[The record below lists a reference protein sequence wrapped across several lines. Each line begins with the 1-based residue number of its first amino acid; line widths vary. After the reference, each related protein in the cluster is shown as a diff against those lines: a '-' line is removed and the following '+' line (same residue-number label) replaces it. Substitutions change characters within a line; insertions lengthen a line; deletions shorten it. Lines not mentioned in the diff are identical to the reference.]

1 VATLVHSTYFHSV
14 SGSTNPVV
22 SLSAEST
29 ASNWILVYVIADFG
43 QQWTLI
49 SDQGESFS
57 PVGITS
63 GSAPFNAVFW
73 LLEST
78 KTCSSITFTSTHG
91 GSNNLYY
98 AGIFEVSGT
107 GLQYVN
113 QGGVNGGGSHS
124 THAFETSHFSTS
136 VQLAAMAGSGT
147 GTTMYFSG
155 CAGGAAFPPASFSVT
170 GGWTLDQLTVL
181 SDYQVASGYLSSS
194 GTQQP
199 TYSWTAASAQL
210 DAAGIYIQDSVT
222 TVATTTTVVSNDD
235 PSFVGASVTFTATV
249 NGPGGTGSPTGTVT
263 FNIDGSNVATVAV
276 SAVSTGVSQ
285 AQYSTS
291 SLSLGIHPVQASYS
305 GDSQYLASTSS
316 PIDQIVVQQC
326 PFPFGT
332 ALQELANRLYDSTM
346 QFWSPAELVY
356 YMQEAFRTWNA
367 LTSYWRGD
375 FTFPTQQGVVFYDIT
390 NATAAPNTIRPHT
403 ITDQYLYNII
413 EYHLLEPVVGAG
425 PWTGSL
431 QFDIDDI
438 LNAVQRRDNE
448 ILGVTGCSVTHFTT
462 VAAPDRI
469 YLPNTTLEIRRVAYV
484 PGSGEGSTVP
494 MFQDDT
500 WGIGAYQ
507 PSYTT
512 QPPGTPSTYRISTEP
527 VLSFDADVPPLPGQ
541 YDLVTIQAGPQLVTT
556 QASTFTIPDDWT
568 WVLKWGA
575 LADLLGKESNA
586 KDLLRAKYAEGRYK
600 QGLALLSAASAV
612 LAIRANNAPLQIDAL
627 KSADLYN
634 PTWQGQA
641 QGPPTEAMTAGLN
654 LIAIPPP
661 DAGPYS
667 LTATVVENAPVPI
680 LVSDCLQVT
689 QDVFD
694 VILDYAQ
701 HLAMFK
707 CGGEEFLATQ
717 PLLQRFMQLAALYS
731 SKLAEQ
737 GEFTKILYAISQDEA
752 NMNPRYTPDSDPAAA
767 GDQ

>member
-1 VATLVHSTYFHSV
+1 LISLVNKTIYASTTNS
-14 SGSTNPVV
+14 SGSFALTNP
-22 SLSAEST
+22 ST
-29 ASNWILVYVIADFG
+29 IGNWLVLALFQSNIVIPG
-43 QQWTLI
+43 TI
-49 SDQGESFS
+49 VTDQGESFTQES
-57 PVGITS
+57 LVSGFNSFGWNMYLYLLRTTKVATDINFSGFNVSIYPTFAVYEISGNDLTLGAIPSSRTS
-63 GSAPFNAVFW
+63 GATTSFAGPTLSGGPGGA
-73 LLEST
+73 ST
-78 KTCSSITFTSTHG
+78 FYVTTSCSG
-91 GSNNLYY
+91 GNN
-98 AGIFEVSGT
+98 GT
-107 GLQYVN
+107 GSTTAVSSPWTLDKMQDTHLVVN
-113 QGGVNGGGSHS
+113 QGTATYV
-124 THAFETSHFSTS
+124 
-136 VQLAAMAGSGT
+136 GT
-147 GTTMYFSG
+147 GSQTATF
-155 CAGGAAFPPASFSVT
+155 T
-170 GGWTLDQLTVL
+170 
-181 SDYQVASGYLSSS
+181 LSSS
-194 GTQQP
+194 
-199 TYSWTAASAQL
+199 
-210 DAAGIYIQDSVT
+210 DAEGCCALFVYEGIT
-222 TVATTTTVVSNDD
+222 TISTTTSLVSAPD
-235 PSFVGASVTFTATV
+235 PSDLSQSVTFTATV

-263 FNIDGSNVATVAV
+263 FNIDGSNVATVNV
-276 SAVSTGVSQ
+276 TAVSTGVSQ

-291 SLSLGIHPVQASYS
+291 SLSLGIHPVLASYS
-305 GDSQYLASTSS
+305 GDSQYLASVSS

-346 QFWSPAELVY
+346 QFWSSTELVY
-356 YMQEAFRTWNA
+356 YIQEAFRTWNA

-390 NATAAPNTIRPHT
+390 NATIAPNTLRPYT

-413 EYHLLEPVVGAG
+413 EYHLLEPAVGAG

-448 ILGVTGCSVTHFTT
+448 ILGVTGCAVTHFTT
-462 VAAPDRI
+462 VATPDRI
-469 YLPNTTLEIRRVAYV
+469 YMPNTTLEIRRVAYV

-586 KDLLRAKYAEGRYK
+586 KDLLRAKYCEGRYK
-600 QGLALLSAASAV
+600 QGLQLLSAASAV
-612 LAIRANNAPLQIDAL
+612 LAVRANNAPLQIDAL
-627 KSADLYN
+627 KSADLFN
-634 PTWQGQA
+634 PAWQGAA

-654 LIAIPPP
+654 LIAVPPP

-667 LTATVVENAPVPI
+667 LTATVVENAPVPV
-680 LVSDCLQVT
+680 LVGDCLQVT

-701 HLAMFK
+701 HLAAFK
-707 CGGEEFLATQ
+707 MGGEEFLATQ

-752 NMNPRYTPDSDPAAA
+752 NMNPRYTPDSDPASG
-767 GDQ
+767 GDE

>member
-1 VATLVHSTYFHSV
+1 VGSPGTLNPSASV
-14 SGSTNPVV
+14 SPSD
-22 SLSAEST
+22 
-29 ASNWILVYVIADFG
+29 YVGA
-43 QQWTLI
+43 WAV
-49 SDQGESFS
+49 SFS
-57 PVGITS
+57 EP
-63 GSAPFNAVFW
+63 
-73 LLEST
+73 
-78 KTCSSITFTSTHG
+78 
-91 GSNNLYY
+91 
-98 AGIFEVSGT
+98 
-107 GLQYVN
+107 
-113 QGGVNGGGSHS
+113 
-124 THAFETSHFSTS
+124 
-136 VQLAAMAGSGT
+136 AA
-147 GTTMYFSG
+147 
-155 CAGGAAFPPASFSVT
+155 
-170 GGWTLDQLTVL
+170 
-181 SDYQVASGYLSSS
+181 
-194 GTQQP
+194 
-199 TYSWTAASAQL
+199 
-210 DAAGIYIQDSVT
+210 T
-222 TVATTTTVVSNDD
+222 TVSTTTTVVSNDD

-276 SAVSTGVSQ
+276 TAVSTGVSQ

-291 SLSLGIHPVQASYS
+291 SLTLGIHPVQASYS
-305 GDSQYLASTSS
+305 GDSQYLASVSS

-346 QFWSPAELVY
+346 QFWSSTELVY
-356 YMQEAFRTWNA
+356 YIQEAFRTWNA

-375 FTFPTQQGVVFYDIT
+375 FTFLTQQGVVFYDIT
-390 NATAAPNTIRPHT
+390 NATTAPNTLRPYT
-403 ITDQYLYNII
+403 ITDQYLYNLI
-413 EYHLLEPVVGAG
+413 EYHLLEPAVGAG

-431 QFDIDDI
+431 QFNIDDI

-462 VAAPDRI
+462 VATPDRI
-469 YLPNTTLEIRRVAYV
+469 YMPNTTLEIRRVAYI

-586 KDLLRAKYAEGRYK
+586 KDLLRAKYCEGRYK
-600 QGLALLSAASAV
+600 QGLQLLSAASAV
-612 LAIRANNAPLQIDAL
+612 LAVRANNAPLQIDAL

-634 PTWQGQA
+634 PTWQGSA

-654 LIAIPPP
+654 LIAVPPP

-667 LTATVVENAPVPI
+667 LTATVVENAPVPV
-680 LVSDCLQVT
+680 LVGDCLQVT

-694 VILDYAQ
+694 VIIDYAQ
-701 HLAMFK
+701 HLAAFK
-707 CGGEEFLATQ
+707 MGGEEFLATQ

-752 NMNPRYTPDSDPAAA
+752 NMNPRYTPDSDPASG
-767 GDQ
+767 GDE